1 MASLTEESHN
11 KLSKQELIAMML
23 KCKIKLDL
31 QIRSLLNESF
41 QQFKSDLDI
50 TKSFYISLYIYI
62 YISFYYRFTIN
73 EPATT
78 SSKVKNQN
86 IK

>member
-62 YISFYYRFTIN
+62 YIYIYIFHFIIDL
-73 EPATT
+73 
-78 SSKVKNQN
+78 Q
-86 IK
+86 

>member
-62 YISFYYRFTIN
+62 YISFYYRITIN

-78 SSKVKNQN
+78 SSKVKN
-86 IK
+86 

>member
-11 KLSKQELIAMML
+11 KLSKQELIATML

-50 TKSFYISLYIYI
+50 TKSFYISFYIYI

-78 SSKVKNQN
+78 SSKVKN
-86 IK
+86 

>member
-11 KLSKQELIAMML
+11 KLSKEELIAMML

-50 TKSFYISLYIYI
+50 TKSFYISFYIYIYIYI

-78 SSKVKNQN
+78 SSKVKN
-86 IK
+86 